1 MCHKSVK
8 VISLIVF
15 FLITSSSLAALKV
28 GDRAP
33 NFNLRDQNNLTH
45 DLNDYKG
52 NWVVLYFYPKDGTPG
67 CTTQACDFRDAV
79 KRIIASKSV
88 VFGVSLDSVESHKLF
103 SDKNKLPFSLLSD
116 ETGEVAKSDTPARTR
131 RGFGEDSPRIRR
143 GFSEDLRATLLGG
156 ILKKVH
162 EAALIWHL
170 NLIYIQIDN
179 MYNFFP
185 FSISIL
191 FFAFFVIKI
200 SLVKARTIGLGR
212 TAPSLFK

>member
-15 FLITSSSLAALKV
+15 FLFTSSSLAALKV

-33 NFNLRDQNNLTH
+33 NFSLRDQNNLTH

-103 SDKNKLPFSLLSD
+103 SEKNKLPFSLLSD
-116 ETGEVAKSDTPARTR
+116 ETGEVAKLY
-131 RGFGEDSPRIRR
+131 DSLRNLLVYKTAKRNTFIIDPKGVVAKIYLSVNPKNH
-143 GFSEDLRATLLGG
+143 SEMILNDLD
-156 ILKKVH
+156 
-162 EAALIWHL
+162 
-170 NLIYIQIDN
+170 NLQD
-179 MYNFFP
+179 
-185 FSISIL
+185 
-191 FFAFFVIKI
+191 
-200 SLVKARTIGLGR
+200 
-212 TAPSLFK
+212 

>member
-15 FLITSSSLAALKV
+15 FLFTSSSLAVLKV

-103 SDKNKLPFSLLSD
+103 SEKNKLPFSLLSD
-116 ETGEVAKSDTPARTR
+116 GTGEVAKLY
-131 RGFGEDSPRIRR
+131 DSLRNLLVYKTAKRNTFIIDPKGLIAKIYLSVDPKTH
-143 GFSEDLRATLLGG
+143 SEMVLNDLG
-156 ILKKVH
+156 
-162 EAALIWHL
+162 
-170 NLIYIQIDN
+170 NLQD
-179 MYNFFP
+179 
-185 FSISIL
+185 
-191 FFAFFVIKI
+191 
-200 SLVKARTIGLGR
+200 
-212 TAPSLFK
+212 

>member
-15 FLITSSSLAALKV
+15 FLFTSSSLAALKV

-116 ETGEVAKSDTPARTR
+116 ETGEIAKLYDSLRNLLVYKTAKRNTFIIDPKGLVAKIYLSVDPKTH
-131 RGFGEDSPRIRR
+131 
-143 GFSEDLRATLLGG
+143 SEMVLNDLG
-156 ILKKVH
+156 
-162 EAALIWHL
+162 
-170 NLIYIQIDN
+170 NLQD
-179 MYNFFP
+179 
-185 FSISIL
+185 
-191 FFAFFVIKI
+191 
-200 SLVKARTIGLGR
+200 
-212 TAPSLFK
+212 